1 MLYCCMYPTGVGAA
15 SMRATH
21 NDSWRYIQDC
31 CALNMRGL
39 SLKSNLRMYMRKG
52 YISNIEDGS
61 TTEVYG

>member
-1 MLYCCMYPTGVGAA
+1 MLYCCMYRTGVGAA

-39 SLKSNLRMYMRKG
+39 SL
-52 YISNIEDGS
+52 EQS
-61 TTEVYG
+61 TYVYAEGLYVYQI